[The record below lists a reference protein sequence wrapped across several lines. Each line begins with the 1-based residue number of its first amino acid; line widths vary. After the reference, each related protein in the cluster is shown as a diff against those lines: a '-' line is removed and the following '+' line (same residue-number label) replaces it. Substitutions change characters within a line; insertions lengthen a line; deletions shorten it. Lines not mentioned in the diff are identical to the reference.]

1 MMLKLCLLIK
11 PQYLEGMDIKR
22 VSIHFLLYSFIV
34 TFLQIG
40 TVMAKIHSFES
51 YKIDIHKIALSTND
65 GSVFYMGQI
74 FTPDFLFY
82 FNNSNRYADY
92 AEKLIV
98 DEDANLD
105 DRVMAS
111 LSIQKLPQDRLFKI
125 QEKVVHAAQGEKLD
139 RRQSG
144 ILRYTILRAILFPDP
159 GLNAFLNLYYDEPRS
174 RKLLTEALG
183 IPDLEPELLEQIEM
197 AQSGKGRENYLNLL
211 DLEQP
216 LRTHYK
222 LDGRDLNVMDE

>member
-1 MMLKLCLLIK
+1 
-11 PQYLEGMDIKR
+11 
-22 VSIHFLLYSFIV
+22 
-34 TFLQIG
+34 
-40 TVMAKIHSFES
+40 MAKPHSYES
-51 YKIDIHKIALSTND
+51 YKHDMEVMGTNNARANLDYEERILTPGFLS
-65 GSVFYMGQI
+65 
-74 FTPDFLFY
+74 Y
-82 FNNSNRYADY
+82 FNNPASIANY
-92 AEKLIV
+92 AEALILDNAV
-98 DEDANLD
+98 DISA
-105 DRVMAS
+105 RVMAS
-111 LSIQKLPQDRLFKI
+111 LSIQKLPQDRLFKV
-125 QEKVVHAAQGEKLD
+125 QEKVVHAALEGKLD

-144 ILRYTILRAILFPDP
+144 ILGYTILGAILFPDP